1 MCRTDFTQFRTNST
15 NEYICVYIL
24 NAFRVAVE
32 NNRHMKH
39 FPLFAFS
46 HSSPK
51 NREFENPKE
60 RSTFCQI
67 YVALETDCWE
77 FKKQDFNLLE

>member
-1 MCRTDFTQFRTNST
+1 M
-15 NEYICVYIL
+15 CVYFEYFQSSSRKQQ
-24 NAFRVAVE
+24 AYETFSS
-32 NNRHMKH
+32 
-39 FPLFAFS
+39 LFAFS

-67 YVALETDCWE
+67 YVALETDC
-77 FKKQDFNLLE
+77 